1 MSEDNKPEDL
11 TSLHRRLDE
20 LEHAVARR
28 VEETCAA
35 FFRAPQRAAG
45 EVIPAWRRRTRGER
59 RWQVAACTAVA
70 IGLQAAVPGRLG
82 VLRPVW
88 ILPALQ
94 AILLLTLV
102 LANPHRIDRQ
112 SRVLRMLG
120 LTLAALISVANAWSV
135 VSLATGLVR
144 GTERG
149 TPGRCWSPA
158 ERSG

>member
-1 MSEDNKPEDL
+1 MLSSGCPVGSGSPPSAGHTGGFVSEGNKPEDL
-11 TSLHRRLDE
+11 PSLHRRLDE

-35 FFRAPQRAAG
+35 FLRTPQRAAG
-45 EVIPAWRRRTRGER
+45 EVIPAWRRRTRRER

-94 AILLLTLV
+94 GILLLAPG
-102 LANPHRIDRQ
+102 LA
-112 SRVLRMLG
+112 LRRLH
-120 LTLAALISVANAWSV
+120 
-135 VSLATGLVR
+135 
-144 GTERG
+144 E
-149 TPGRCWSPA
+149 
-158 ERSG
+158 